1 MLSEEIN
8 DELYSKIREAHIS
21 TAVQIAEN
29 EVYCLMGGGY
39 MSNGASGEALRIS
52 KRWHNRMRE
61 CEKLLRDNK
70 NIIFEFIQSVRG
82 KVDRNLFI

>member
-1 MLSEEIN
+1 
-8 DELYSKIREAHIS
+8 
-21 TAVQIAEN
+21 
-29 EVYCLMGGGY
+29 